1 MNQKKG
7 KSLCIFSA
15 KGGVGKTIT
24 TCNLAGIF
32 GQIKKKVLILDMDL
46 SSGGISVTL
55 NTPFQSTIYN
65 FMDDYQ
71 NNRYTEFEKYITKYD
86 EYIDILPCPK
96 DPRQAN
102 KISSKYIEILL
113 DKALYHYD
121 IVLIDTN
128 HILNE
133 LNLVLLDNVS
143 NILFV
148 MTNDPMDVKNMKSLL
163 SIFRDLE
170 KDNYK
175 ILLNNSKDPYKIY
188 FSVFDLQNILK
199 SNIDYTLGCEF
210 YLKNI
215 DEYVM
220 NGKIIT
226 KEPKMPNVFSKE
238 YATFMNIA
246 ADLTEERE
254 EKNEEK

>member
-1 MNQKKG
+1 MIRKKG
-7 KSLCIFSA
+7 KSLCLFSA
-15 KGGVGKTIT
+15 KGGVGKTVT

-32 GQIKKKVLILDMDL
+32 EQLKKKVLIMDMDL
-46 SSGGISVTL
+46 SSGGISISL
-55 NTPFQSTIYN
+55 NTPFSVTIYN
-65 FMDDYQ
+65 LMDDYQ
-71 NNRYTEFEKYITKYD
+71 NNRYTEFEHYVTKYD

-102 KISSKYIEILL
+102 KISSKYLEIIL

-133 LNLVLLDNVS
+133 HNLVLLDNATK
-143 NILFV
+143 ILFL

-170 KDNYK
+170 KENYK
-175 ILLNNSKDPYKIY
+175 VLLNNSKDPYKTY
-188 FSVFDLQNILK
+188 FSTFDLQNILK
-199 SNIDYTLGCEF
+199 NNIDYTLTSEF

-215 DEYVM
+215 DEYIM
-220 NGKIIT
+220 NGKIVT
-226 KEPKMPNVFSKE
+226 REPKMPNVFPKD
-238 YATFMNIA
+238 YATLMNIA

-254 EKNEEK
+254 EKNEKK